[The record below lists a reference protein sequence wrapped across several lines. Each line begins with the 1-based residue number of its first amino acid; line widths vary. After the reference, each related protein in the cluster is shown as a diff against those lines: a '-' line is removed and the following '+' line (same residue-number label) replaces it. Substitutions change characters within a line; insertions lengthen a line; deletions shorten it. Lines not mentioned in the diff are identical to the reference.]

1 MTGQPPHRRSTR
13 QAVELRP
20 IRDEDLPFL
29 LRVYAAT
36 REEELA
42 PVPWTRAEKDAFLAS
57 QFALQHQYYQQHY
70 TDAAFQLILAGGE
83 PVGRLYLA
91 RWEDEHR
98 IVDIAVV
105 PEHRNRG
112 IGSSLLADVLAEADA
127 AGKPVSIHVELQ
139 NPARRLYDRLGFR
152 PVEERGVYVLMR
164 RPPAPRR

>member
-1 MTGQPPHRRSTR
+1 MRP
-13 QAVELRP
+13 AVELRL
-20 IRDEDLPFL
+20 IRDDDLPFL

-57 QFALQHQYYQQHY
+57 QFALQHEYYQQHY
-70 TDAAFQLILAGGE
+70 ADASFQMILADGE

-91 RWEDEHR
+91 RWEHEHR
-98 IVDIAVV
+98 IVDVAIL

-112 IGSSLLADVLAEADA
+112 IGSRLLADILAEADA

-164 RPPAPRR
+164 RPLPPSR

>member
-1 MTGQPPHRRSTR
+1 MTIS
-13 QAVELRP
+13 LRP
-20 IRDEDLPFL
+20 IRDDDLPFL
-29 LRVYAAT
+29 LRVYAST
-36 REEELA
+36 RQEELA

-70 TDAAFQLILAGGE
+70 ADAEFRVILADGE

-91 RWEDEHR
+91 RWEHEHR

-105 PEHRNRG
+105 RERRNRG
-112 IGSSLLADVLAEADA
+112 IGSRLLADILAEADA
-127 AGKPVSIHVELQ
+127 IGKPVSIHVELQ

-164 RPPAPRR
+164 RPPAPGG